1 MTSTIRAVVYLLIA
15 VMGCAS
21 MAMAEG
27 CAWVLWM
34 RVQATSIAWDPLDAH
49 TTHAGCLY
57 TKSGLW
63 ERSTNNLK
71 AKVATGEVR
80 NLKIAGDEMLSYTT
94 RDGWQVTQTMR
105 CLPDTV
111 DPRQPSRP

>member
-1 MTSTIRAVVYLLIA
+1 MTSTIRAVVCLVIA
-15 VMGCAS
+15 AVGCPGI
-21 MAMAEG
+21 AMAEG

-34 RVQATSIAWDPLDAH
+34 RVQATLIAWEPLDAH

-57 TKSGLW
+57 TKFGLW
-63 ERSTNNLK
+63 EQSTNNLK

-80 NLKIAGDEMLSYTT
+80 NLRASDEMVSYTT
-94 RDGWQVTQTMR
+94 RDGVQMTHMMR